1 MGALGRNCPYQSSIP
16 VFTVDASWPVRQ
28 SGESRAV
35 PFDHQLLAPAGTI
48 FVPSDDAGDPDA
60 TPASPRTALVIGRK
74 SILDLFLRKLT

>member
-16 VFTVDASWPVRQ
+16 VFTVDAPWPVRQ

-48 FVPSDDAGDPDA
+48 FVPSGDAEDPDA
-60 TPASPRTALVIGRK
+60 TPASTLTALVIGRK

>member
-16 VFTVDASWPVRQ
+16 VFTVDASWPVPQ
-28 SGESRAV
+28 AGGSRGV
-35 PFDHQLLAPAGTI
+35 TVGHRLLAPTGTS

-60 TPASPRTALVIGRK
+60 TPASTLTALVIGRT